1 MFSLWACGELLAA
14 GNRILA
20 LPAETF
26 LGVHVLVLLILGA
39 AAASF
44 AGAYFYTQAIR
55 MPDYAIKLGV
65 VAFAFLASLLL
76 VLFREYKL
84 GVDLQGGVI
93 LVYEVDEKATKENNP
108 EADVTAAAASVVP
121 VLSRR
126 LNKSGTKEIVIRPF
140 GQSQVEVI
148 VPEID
153 PSEIEKIKTNIT
165 SAGLLRF
172 FILADSE
179 QRDAEVRLA
188 AARQAE
194 SSEATKRAVEREITL
209 PSGKPGREQIGFW
222 ATMALTTKDD
232 ANQDSI
238 YRAGNVMS
246 RGMLRDGDTGKII
259 TLPPGVQ
266 SEAQIDGY
274 LRASNIKRVD
284 VLLVYDKEN
293 DIRGADISYAR
304 ANIGERGY
312 EIDFQMRLTSSD
324 GGKAGADKM
333 LDLTLDNKP
342 DGARERHL
350 CIVWD
355 NALDSA
361 AVIREPFGER
371 GRITGSFTEEEVNQR
386 VEVIQAG
393 AMPVVLN
400 EKPVSEDRIGSTLGQ
415 ETIVKG
421 SYSIVASLILVLAF
435 VLFYYRAAGFIAC
448 FALTLNLLLTVAV
461 MLLLNAPFTLP
472 GLAGLVLTV
481 GMSIDANVLIFERIR
496 EEQERGGGL
505 RTALRT
511 GFDRAMVTIIDSN
524 LTTLFTAVILYWQG
538 TDQVRGFGIT
548 LIFGICT
555 SMFTA
560 ILVSRWLLEVCERAY
575 RWKTLSMTKMF
586 DRLSLDWCG
595 MLKPALIVSS
605 VFIVISLIA
614 TVQRGK
620 GLFDI
625 DLAGGT
631 SVSFVLN
638 PELHGDLD
646 EAAVRQRIDSAFA
659 EANKGQAS
667 TIVHNAYQL
676 LSGAEE
682 AGVKKRQS
690 WKVDCS
696 LEELEKLQSIVRSA
710 FAVDGKEGLVTAG
723 MAFAEIKEA
732 APAAPPSIG
741 PAVLTP
747 KAPLTTIPEKPAPEA
762 KPAEETKP
770 APQAKPAEEA
780 KPAEKPAEKPVEKPD
795 AKPAEKAEP
804 KPAEKAQPKTEEK
817 PAEKP
822 AEKANADSGKE
833 SAESDCAQPEEK
845 SADAKPADTKPDDKP
860 AATEPKEV
868 KPAEVKPA
876 DAKPDETKPGDEKPA
891 EVKPAVVPPA
901 ADPLQPAPVQ
911 NRAASTTSVKLDNTT
926 FTALALKDRLAE
938 ISEKVLGRNPDIQIR
953 TLDGLPADEGDS
965 SNTWSVTMAV
975 SPADA
980 EKVLS
985 ALRDEMNSVPVWETS
1000 SKIGG
1005 QVSGDTRNRAI
1016 AAIILSLIVIAAY
1029 VWFRFQN
1036 LSWGVASI
1044 VALAH
1049 DAIIML
1055 GGLAVSYWLAGA
1067 LGFLGVEQF
1076 KINLPVVAA
1085 FLTLIGYSIND
1096 TIVIFDRIR
1105 EIRGKSPSVTPDMIN
1120 AAVNQTMSRT
1130 ILTGGTTLGVV
1141 AILYFFGGPGIHA
1154 FAFALL
1160 IGMVSGTYSTVF
1172 IAAPILLWLI
1182 GEQPGGAAVRK

>member
-14 GNRILA
+14 GNRILT

-39 AAASF
+39 AALSF
-44 AGAYFYTQAIR
+44 AGAYFYAQAIR
-55 MPDYAIKLGV
+55 MPDYAVKLGV

-76 VLFREYKL
+76 ILFREYKL

-126 LNKSGTKEIVIRPF
+126 LNKTGTKEIVIRPF

-209 PSGKPGREQIGFW
+209 SSGKPGREQIGFW
-222 ATMALTTKDD
+222 ATMAPTTKDD

-266 SEAQIDGY
+266 TEAQIDGY
-274 LRASNIKRVD
+274 LKSANIKRVD

-355 NALDSA
+355 NSLDSA

-400 EKPVSEDRIGSTLGQ
+400 ETPVSEDRIGSTLGQ

-421 SYSIVASLILVLAF
+421 SYSIMASLVLVLLF

-448 FALTLNLLLTVAV
+448 FALTLNLLLTVGV

-524 LTTLFTAVILYWQG
+524 LTTLFTAIILYWQG

-595 MLKPALIVSS
+595 MLKPALIFSAVLIVVS
-605 VFIVISLIA
+605 VIA

-638 PELHGDLD
+638 PELLGDLD
-646 EAAVRQRIDSAFA
+646 EAAVRQRIDSAFNK
-659 EANKGQAS
+659 ANEGQKS

-676 LSGAEE
+676 LSGEAD
-682 AGVKKRQS
+682 AGVSKRQS

-696 LEELEKLQSIVRSA
+696 LEELEELQKIVRSA
-710 FAVDGKEGLVTAG
+710 FMVDGKEGLITAG
-723 MAFAEIKEA
+723 MAFDAVKEA
-732 APAAPPSIG
+732 AVASPPSVG
-741 PAVLTP
+741 PAISPETP
-747 KAPLTTIPEKPAPEA
+747 ASPAP
-762 KPAEETKP
+762 
-770 APQAKPAEEA
+770 
-780 KPAEKPAEKPVEKPD
+780 EKPD
-795 AKPAEKAEP
+795 AKPAPKSEP
-804 KPAEKAQPKTEEK
+804 EDKPAAKPADASKPADGGKTSEKPEAKPADKPEVK

-822 AEKANADSGKE
+822 TEKGAKDGEKDAPE
-833 SAESDCAQPEEK
+833 SECTQPEEK
-845 SADAKPADTKPDDKP
+845 PADKAEPAATKEDAKPA
-860 AATEPKEV
+860 AE
-868 KPAEVKPA
+868 KPAEPTA
-876 DAKPDETKPGDEKPA
+876 EKPA
-891 EVKPAVVPPA
+891 EVKPAA
-901 ADPLQPAPVQ
+901 AAVDALPVAPVQ
-911 NRAASTTSVKLDNTT
+911 NRASSSATVKLDNTT
-926 FTALALKDRLAE
+926 FTAQALRDRLAVLCD
-938 ISEKVLGRNPDIQIR
+938 KVLGRNPDIQIR
-953 TLDGLPADEGDS
+953 TLDGLPADEGDAS
-965 SNTWSVTMAV
+965 KTWNV
-975 SPADA
+975 SLATSASDA

-985 ALRDEMNSVPVWETS
+985 ALREELNSAPVWETS

-1016 AAIILSLIVIAAY
+1016 AAIVLSLIAIAGY

-1036 LSWGVASI
+1036 LSWGVASV

-1055 GGLAVSYWLAGA
+1055 GGLAVSYWLVGP

-1105 EIRGKSPSVTPDMIN
+1105 EIRGKSPSITPEMIN

-1141 AILYFFGGPGIHA
+1141 GILYFFGGPGIHA
-1154 FAFALL
+1154 FAFGLL
-1160 IGMVSGTYSTVF
+1160 IGMISGTYSTVF
-1172 IAAPILLWLI
+1172 IAAPLLLWLI
-1182 GEQPGGAAVRK
+1182 GDQPASTAIRK